1 MIAFTTGGTSGRFA
15 NVYRCRCD
23 ALGVRTDN
31 HALSP
36 PPEPALL
43 TNLDDHSVI
52 TVSLEQPEAFGE
64 LFERHALELHRFL
77 SRRLGDLADDLLG
90 ELFAIAFE
98 RRAFYRVELADARPW
113 LYGIAANLVRRHHR
127 AEATRY
133 RALARV
139 PFAIVSLDSSPEAV
153 ASADAAAVRPRLAN
167 ALAALKAADR
177 DVLLLLAWGQL
188 DQAEVAAALGI
199 PLGTVRSRLHR
210 ARQQLR
216 PLLDDLQGVLR

>member
-1 MIAFTTGGTSGRFA
+1 MRAA
-15 NVYRCRCD
+15 QDV
-23 ALGVRTDN
+23 
-31 HALSP
+31 
-36 PPEPALL
+36 
-43 TNLDDHSVI
+43 DDHSVI
-52 TVSLEQPEAFGE
+52 AASLEQADAFGA
-64 LFERHALELHRFL
+64 LFERHALEMHRFL

-90 ELFAIAFE
+90 DLFAIAFE
-98 RRAFYRVELADARPW
+98 RRASYRAELADARPW

-127 AEATRY
+127 AESTRY

-139 PFAIVSLDSSPEAV
+139 PLTIVALDTSHEAV
-153 ASADAAAVRPRLAN
+153 ATADAAAVRPRLAH
-167 ALAALKAADR
+167 ALAALKPADR

-216 PLLDDLQGVLR
+216 PVLDDLQGELR

>member
-1 MIAFTTGGTSGRFA
+1 MRAPH
-15 NVYRCRCD
+15 
-23 ALGVRTDN
+23 

-36 PPEPALL
+36 PPEHTLH

-52 TVSLEQPEAFGE
+52 AASLRRPDTFGE
-64 LFERHALELHRFL
+64 LFERHAAELHRFL

-98 RRAFYRVELADARPW
+98 RRASYRAELADARPW

-139 PFAIVSLDSSPEAV
+139 PLAIVALDPSHEAV
-153 ASADAAAVRPRLAN
+153 ASVDASAVRPRLAD
-167 ALAALKAADR
+167 ALYALKAADR

-216 PLLDDLQGVLR
+216 PILEDLQGEL

>member
-1 MIAFTTGGTSGRFA
+1 MTPHIQ
-15 NVYRCRCD
+15 
-23 ALGVRTDN
+23 
-31 HALSP
+31 ALSP
-36 PPEPALL
+36 TQEPPLH

-52 TVSLEQPEAFGE
+52 AASLKQPGAFGE

-77 SRRLGDLADDLLG
+77 SRRMGDLADDLLAQ
-90 ELFAIAFE
+90 LFLTAFE
-98 RRAFYRVELADARPW
+98 RRGSYRADLGDARPW

-139 PFAIVSLDSSPEAV
+139 PLAVVVPDTSAHAV
-153 ASADAAAVRPRLAN
+153 ASADAAAVRPRLAA
-167 ALAALKAADR
+167 ALAELKPADR
-177 DVLLLLAWGQL
+177 DVLLLLAWAQL
-188 DQAEVAAALGI
+188 DHAEVAAALGI

-216 PLLDDLQGVLR
+216 PILDDLQGELR

>member
-1 MIAFTTGGTSGRFA
+1 MGMRAHS
-15 NVYRCRCD
+15 
-23 ALGVRTDN
+23 

-36 PPEPALL
+36 PPERTLHS
-43 TNLDDHSVI
+43 TLDDHSVI
-52 TVSLEQPEAFGE
+52 VASLERPEAFGE
-64 LFERHALELHRFL
+64 VFVRHARELHRFL

-90 ELFAIAFE
+90 ELFAVAFE
-98 RRAFYRVELADARPW
+98 RRASYRAELADARPW

-139 PFAIVSLDSSPEAV
+139 PLALVALDSSHVAV
-153 ASADAAAVRPRLAN
+153 TSADAAALRPRLAN

-177 DVLLLLAWGQL
+177 DVLLLMAWGQL
-188 DQAEVAAALGI
+188 DQAEVAAALGV

-216 PLLDDLQGVLR
+216 PVLHDLQGELR

>member
-1 MIAFTTGGTSGRFA
+1 MRVH
-15 NVYRCRCD
+15 NQ
-23 ALGVRTDN
+23 
-31 HALSP
+31 ALSP
-36 PPEPALL
+36 PLERTLH
-43 TNLDDHSVI
+43 TTLDDHSVI
-52 TVSLEQPEAFGE
+52 AASLEHPEAFGE
-64 LFERHALELHRFL
+64 LFERHSLELHRFL

-98 RRAFYRVELADARPW
+98 RRASYRAELADARPW
-113 LYGIAANLVRRHHR
+113 LYGIAANLVRRQHR

-139 PFAIVSLDSSPEAV
+139 PLAIVALDSSHEAV

-167 ALAALKAADR
+167 ALAALRASDR

-188 DQAEVAAALGI
+188 DQAEVASALGI

-210 ARQQLR
+210 ARRQLR
-216 PLLDDLQGVLR
+216 PVLDDLQGALR